1 MKRFF
6 ACTVLCAATAFGQ
19 AAPAPAG
26 EVIGAGNFIHVVSNL
41 DNSLAFY
48 HDVIG
53 LDLQPAGGAR
63 GNAAPAPPPAAPRP
77 FITTPEVLHM
87 YNAVGAEYRAGTAMI
102 QESPMRAE
110 LIEFKGV
117 QRNAV
122 HPRFVD
128 PGAGIFILTV
138 KDLDPIIDRV
148 RKTNTPVISVGGQP
162 VSVGVSQGQV
172 RALVVK
178 DPDGFYVELLQP
190 VTLPASAA
198 QATNNV
204 INTGFAFTV
213 DNAERMMQLFKDA
226 FGFQMEINQFT
237 SDKGRMSLVSAP
249 AGAQMRRAAGNIP
262 GSSTRVEFLEYK
274 GVDAKPVH
282 SGTRD
287 PGSVVLRLRIRDMD
301 SMVKTLAAN
310 GIKVVSADSEP
321 VPFNGQ
327 RFAITSAP
335 DNLFVQVVQPAPAR

>member
-1 MKRFF
+1 M
-6 ACTVLCAATAFGQ
+6 
-19 AAPAPAG
+19 
-26 EVIGAGNFIHVVSNL
+26 
-41 DNSLAFY
+41 
-48 HDVIG
+48 
-53 LDLQPAGGAR
+53 
-63 GNAAPAPPPAAPRP
+63 
-77 FITTPEVLHM
+77 TTPEVLHM
-87 YNAVGAEYRAGTAMI
+87 YNAVGLEYRAGTAMI

-117 QRNAV
+117 QRNPV

-148 RKTNTPVISVGGQP
+148 KKSNTPVISVGGQP
-162 VSVGVSQGQV
+162 VSIGVSQGQV

-198 QATNNV
+198 EATNNV

-237 SDKGRMSLVSAP
+237 SDKGRLSLVSAP

-274 GVDAKPVH
+274 GVDPKPVH

-301 SMVKTLAAN
+301 SMVKTLASN
-310 GIKVVSADSEP
+310 GIKVVSTDSEP

-335 DNLFVQVVQPAPAR
+335 DNLFVQILQPAAAR